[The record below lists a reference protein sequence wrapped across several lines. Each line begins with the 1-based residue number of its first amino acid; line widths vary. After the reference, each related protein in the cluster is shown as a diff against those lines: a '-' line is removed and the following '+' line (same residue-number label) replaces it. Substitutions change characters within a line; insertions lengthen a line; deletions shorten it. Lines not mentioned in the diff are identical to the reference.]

1 MAIKNQEKFIE
12 LITKKEKAIE
22 AGNAKIA
29 NINYDKISKI
39 VEEWRE
45 DPEVDLREL
54 EPLLEHEED
63 YVKYSTAFVL
73 IPILPEKAEN
83 VLEALAS
90 KRGNVSFDARMLLQE
105 WRKGNL
111 KF

>member
-1 MAIKNQEKFIE
+1 MKNQEKFIE
-12 LITKKEKAIE
+12 LIIKKEKAIE

-39 VEEWRE
+39 VEDWRE

-63 YVKYSTAFVL
+63 QTPLSCRQSLFFPSIPLLSEMPFYILCLLVL
-73 IPILPEKAEN
+73 TP
-83 VLEALAS
+83 V
-90 KRGNVSFDARMLLQE
+90 
-105 WRKGNL
+105 
-111 KF
+111 

>member
-1 MAIKNQEKFIE
+1 MKNQEKFIE
-12 LITKKEKAIE
+12 LIIKKEKAIE

-39 VEEWRE
+39 VEDWRE
-45 DPEVDLREL
+45 DPEVD
-54 EPLLEHEED
+54 PLLEHEED

-83 VLEALAS
+83 VLETLAS